1 MAQGEIG
8 DVMMVDAMRPS
19 FSPHQQRLQ
28 LSSMDNSSSN
38 NNNKQLQQRPHVSR
52 RSARP

>member
-1 MAQGEIG
+1 VPSSGLTSVVVVMAQGEIG

-38 NNNKQLQQRPHVSR
+38 NNNK
-52 RSARP
+52 